1 VNRNETTTLP
11 NETTQKGGDTRA
23 TVAVR
28 LVLVVIILVALW
40 GFVSGQWTRPLP
52 WVFLGT
58 YVVVGLIVPALAV
71 KMDQEFLEDRTQI
84 KEGVQ
89 KWDKPIVIVG
99 SLYVPLGLVL
109 MAALDARFGW
119 TLSTQGVNP
128 IPVWLQIACIALSAL
143 GYLFSV
149 WASATNRFYGRFV
162 RIQEDRGHTV
172 VDGGPYCYVRHP
184 GYAGLILFLLASA
197 PALGSLWTLVPSGL
211 FLIALVVRTALED
224 RFLQEKLAGYK
235 EYARRTRYRLIPGIW

>member
-1 VNRNETTTLP
+1 MNTNESRTLP
-11 NETTQKGGDTRA
+11 GQATQKGSDAQA

-40 GFVSGQWTRPLP
+40 GFVSGQWARPLP
-52 WVFLGT
+52 WVFLGV
-58 YVVVGLIVPALAV
+58 YVIVGLIVPALAV

-119 TLSTQGVNP
+119 TLSPEGINP
-128 IPVWLQIACIALSAL
+128 IPVWVQIVAIALSAL

-149 WASATNRFYGRFV
+149 WASAANKFYARFV

-172 VDGGPYCYVRHP
+172 VDRGPYRYVRHP

-197 PALGSLWTLVPSGL
+197 PALGSLWTLIPSGL
-211 FLIALVVRTALED
+211 FLVALVIRTALED
-224 RFLQEKLAGYK
+224 RFLQGKLDGYK